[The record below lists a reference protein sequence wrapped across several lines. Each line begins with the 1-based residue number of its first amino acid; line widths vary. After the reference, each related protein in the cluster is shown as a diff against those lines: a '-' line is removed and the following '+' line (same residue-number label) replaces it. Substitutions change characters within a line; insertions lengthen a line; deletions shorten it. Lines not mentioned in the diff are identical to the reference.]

1 MLALPAMQRNAT
13 TPHLALATP
22 VASLTLLLA
31 EPFDPRVRAWLQQNV
46 DALVEPLRPWG
57 KFRQPVLLEPVAD
70 AAALAA
76 DLPQPSHLELR
87 GVAALDRVRFVVPQN
102 LDDLLPL
109 LRHELGHVQCFQ
121 RCTPPHGRI
130 PYLPTWFREGLAL
143 HVAHGRPEPQAR
155 RPLAAHPHLALLPN
169 ADDAQIAR
177 DPTAAYALAAHLF
190 TAWHDRYGTLG
201 LTGLYAALRQ
211 GHPFATAFQ
220 RSCQLRANEYIEAW
234 LAAVRREAK
243 SK

>member
-1 MLALPAMQRNAT
+1 MLALPAMQRKPD
-13 TPHLALATP
+13 TPHLALPTSF
-22 VASLTLLLA
+22 ASLSLLLPDA
-31 EPFDPRVRAWLQQNV
+31 LDPALHAWLQQNV
-46 DALVEPLRPWG
+46 EALVEPLRPWG

-70 AAALAA
+70 AAALSA

-87 GVAALDRVRFVVPQN
+87 AVAALDRVRFVLPSTP
-102 LDDLLPL
+102 DELLSL
-109 LRHELGHVQCFQ
+109 LHHELGHVQCFQ

-143 HVAHGRPEPQAR
+143 RVAHGRPEPQAR
-155 RPLAAHPHLALLPN
+155 RPLAAHPQLALLPN

-177 DPTAAYALAAHLF
+177 DPTATYALAVHLF

-220 RSCQLRANEYIEAW
+220 RSCQMRANEYVDAW
-234 LAAVRREAK
+234 LAAVRREAR